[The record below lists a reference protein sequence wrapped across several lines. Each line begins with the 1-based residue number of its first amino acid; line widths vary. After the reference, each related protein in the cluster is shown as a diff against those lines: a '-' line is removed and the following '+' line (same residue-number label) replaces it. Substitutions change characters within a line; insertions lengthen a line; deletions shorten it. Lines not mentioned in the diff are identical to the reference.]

1 MEEVKMRL
9 SKLLLLPIA
18 LGAIAF
24 YGESGLAQTTSKPM
38 IDQVKERGVLRAGIR
53 NKVPYLGFIDE
64 KGNNAGFEIDL
75 AREIAKRLGVKVE
88 FLSVTSSTRIPMLEQ
103 GRIDLILATLT
114 HYRKRDEVID
124 FSIAYF
130 YSPQTLLVKKDSG
143 IKSVADMA
151 GKRIGASLG
160 SGTVKNFP
168 KAQPQAKVQTFQ
180 GWSEAFLALQQ
191 GLVDAVGT
199 DVVILA
205 SLRAGSPQAD
215 KYELLGKEGVY
226 GGGYYGIGLRP
237 NDSKSRDAINF
248 TLQDIWADGTWQK
261 LFDKWLGKDS
271 DLKMTSEQIGN
282 FEMRYWNP

>member
-1 MEEVKMRL
+1 MRL
-9 SKLLLLPIA
+9 SRLLLSLFVLSIGCV
-18 LGAIAF
+18 LGQRPASAA
-24 YGESGLAQTTSKPM
+24 ECPKKPM
-38 IDQVKERGVLRAGIR
+38 IQEVKERGVLRVGVR
-53 NKVPYLGFIDE
+53 NKVPYLGFVDE

-88 FLSVTSSTRIPMLEQ
+88 FTAVTSSTRIPLLEQ
-103 GRIDLILATLT
+103 GRIDMIIATLS

-130 YSPQTLLVKKDSG
+130 YSPQTLLVKKGSG
-143 IKSVADMA
+143 IQSVADMA
-151 GKRIGASLG
+151 GKRLGASLG

-168 KAQPQAKVQTFQ
+168 KVQPKATVQTFQ
-180 GWSEAFLALQQ
+180 GWSEAFLALRQ
-191 GLVDAVGT
+191 GLVDAIGT

-205 SLRAGSPQAD
+205 SLRAGAPD
-215 KYELLGKEGVY
+215 MDNYVLLGKAGTY
-226 GGGYYGIGLRP
+226 GGGYYGIGLRE

-248 TLQDIWADGTWQK
+248 VLQDIWKDGTWQQ

-271 DLKMTSEQIGN
+271 KLKMTMGDIGN